1 MDVEMLVERL
11 KVLAT
16 AEVDGIGVP
25 DAVRRLLNSPAVQT
39 LATASILA
47 RLPMGEPSNRW
58 ALRDFLTTV
67 PMRAA
72 DDVELCETEIDPDV
86 LYTLEQAGV
95 HTLGQARRMSDE
107 QLLAIPK
114 ISYARVEEVRAIT
127 GKYLRI
133 HGQVL
138 QSERGPKAGRQ
149 ASVERRV
156 LEAIEAGWDDG
167 EICRRLKLPGPLV
180 RKVRAGW
187 GGETSGVRLQTSGQ
201 SGETK
206 KAGKS
211 REIASERQRGFLD
224 DADGGER

>member
-1 MDVEMLVERL
+1 
-11 KVLAT
+11 
-16 AEVDGIGVP
+16 
-25 DAVRRLLNSPAVQT
+25 VQT

-86 LYTLEQAGV
+86 LYTLESAGV
-95 HTLGQARRMSDE
+95 STIGQARRMSDE

-114 ISYARVEEVRAIT
+114 ISLGRIEELRAIT

-138 QSERGPKAGRQ
+138 ESERGPKAGRQ
-149 ASVERRV
+149 GSVERRV

-180 RKVRAGW
+180 RKVRTQWAVG
-187 GGETSGVRLQTSGQ
+187 SGQ
-201 SGETK
+201 EAGRPEPMAGKAETK
-206 KAGKS
+206 RPGKS
-211 REIASERQRGFLD
+211 REIASERQRGFLE